1 MPLVG
6 FQHESVSLDVNEF
19 CFEEEQNIPKR
30 RVKSRKSQSVT
41 EWCWCG
47 KWGVMHT
54 KVEYLSCS
62 EFELSEVR
70 YEFQLSDMRY
80 DYRNAVTE
88 RVSKTTNLQLY
99 LIWAPAQILEHVIE
113 FQRPI

>member
-1 MPLVG
+1 
-6 FQHESVSLDVNEF
+6 
-19 CFEEEQNIPKR
+19 
-30 RVKSRKSQSVT
+30 
-41 EWCWCG
+41 
-47 KWGVMHT
+47 MHT

-80 DYRNAVTE
+80 DYRNVVTE

-99 LIWAPAQILEHVIE
+99 LI
-113 FQRPI
+113 